1 MLAQRR
7 PGASAAPA
15 ACGVGRL
22 GFDKGGPAWQSTR
35 LLNGALGE
43 TGGGFVVKA
52 EWGIKR
58 ICPNCGTRY
67 YDFRKEPPTCPACG
81 TVYDPEALLKSRR
94 ARPGMVEELRKAP
107 KAEPAVADFGDVA
120 AAESEEAD
128 LVPDDAVEDDGAG
141 LIEDAGE
148 LGEDSI
154 EEVEVETGDDEE

>member
-1 MLAQRR
+1 M
-7 PGASAAPA
+7 
-15 ACGVGRL
+15 
-22 GFDKGGPAWQSTR
+22 
-35 LLNGALGE
+35 
-43 TGGGFVVKA
+43 VKA

-94 ARPGMVEELRKAP
+94 ARPGMVEELRKGSAKTEVPAP
-107 KAEPAVADFGDVA
+107 QFGEASAGDSEDV
-120 AAESEEAD
+120 D
-128 LVPDDAVEDDGAG
+128 LVPDEAVEDDGAA
-141 LIEDAGE
+141 LIEDAAE

>member
-1 MLAQRR
+1 M
-7 PGASAAPA
+7 
-15 ACGVGRL
+15 
-22 GFDKGGPAWQSTR
+22 
-35 LLNGALGE
+35 
-43 TGGGFVVKA
+43 VKA

-94 ARPGMVEELRKAP
+94 ARPGMVEEVRKAP
-107 KAEPAVADFGDVA
+107 KSAPKAVPDFGETGPAEPEEAD
-120 AAESEEAD
+120 EAD
-128 LVPDDAVEDDGAG
+128 LVPDDGVDDDGAG

-154 EEVEVETGDDEE
+154 EEVEVATGDEEE